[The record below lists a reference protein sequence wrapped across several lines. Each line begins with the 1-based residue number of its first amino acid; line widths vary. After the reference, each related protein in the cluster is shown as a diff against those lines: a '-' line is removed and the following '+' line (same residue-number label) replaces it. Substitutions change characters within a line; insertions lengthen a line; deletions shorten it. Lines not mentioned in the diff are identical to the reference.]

1 MKFLKTIFLFLLL
14 VSITGN
20 VEAQTVVKRPNMVE
34 TDVLIDHLN
43 NTLAEK
49 IPAHIQR
56 RYGALNLE
64 EGRISYPESTIALV
78 ALAVGG
84 MLYSAAGATMA
95 SAVGVFSPVVAGF
108 IAVKTEG
115 FFKFYSQR
123 WEYHFELDNMPGSC
137 LVYFAYNH
145 AQQSVEYEIDA
156 CKISGVSRN
165 EIIYARFPQEE
176 EGRVR
181 IGEDGADVFDRIQGQ
196 TQVVATGS
204 IPLDLEN

>member
-20 VEAQTVVKRPNMVE
+20 VEAKTFVKRLNMVE
-34 TDVLIDHLN
+34 MDVLIDHLN

-64 EGRISYPESTIALV
+64 EGRLSNPESNIVAAGLVLVGAFYAAV
-78 ALAVGG
+78 ALTGYASMGVIASLSTGK
-84 MLYSAAGATMA
+84 SAAQID
-95 SAVGVFSPVVAGF
+95 PVQN
-108 IAVKTEG
+108 
-115 FFKFYSQR
+115 FYFNR
-123 WEYHFELDNMPGSC
+123 VEYHFELESEMSGSC
-137 LVYFAYNH
+137 LVYFGYDFL
-145 AQQSVEYEIDA
+145 QKSLEYELDQ
-156 CKISGVSRN
+156 CVLNKG
-165 EIIYARFPQEE
+165 IIVDEAIPQKE

-181 IGEDGADVFDRIQGQ
+181 IGIEGADVFDRVQGQ